1 MLAYVYHTLHTF
13 RKVFTRHAGPF
24 SFRLGV
30 ANEPQN
36 ELKGFSPRG
45 LASPARP
52 HDPKPFPKDCLMI
65 PQSRPLIEVFADIPD
80 FRQSK
85 GKRHPLSA
93 ILSLACCAMLCGYRS
108 YSAIAE
114 WGRNYGTPIA
124 QALGFI
130 HQTPCAATLHTIF
143 RQLDHEVLEA
153 KLGAWADEVMTS
165 VPAADAA
172 PEEAM
177 AVDGKTLR
185 GSKKQGAPGTHV
197 LSVVGHRLGLTLTQQ
212 AVDDKTNEIKAI
224 ETVLEQIVL
233 TGRILT
239 MDALLTQRQVAQTIV
254 NNGGDYV
261 MIVKNNQPQLRADIE
276 LVFALPPWGDH
287 QPSTRTV
294 EVTSGVGLTFGHGR
308 IESRNLTTSE
318 ALVGY
323 SDWPGLAQ
331 VFEVGRH
338 VIEKKTG
345 EERVEL
351 VYGVTSLS
359 AERATPERLLELVRG
374 HWAIENRSHWVRDVT
389 YDEDR
394 SQVRSGSIPQVMAAL
409 RNTAIGLLRSAGC
422 SKVISGK
429 EFTLLG
435 S

>member
-1 MLAYVYHTLHTF
+1 
-13 RKVFTRHAGPF
+13 
-24 SFRLGV
+24 
-30 ANEPQN
+30 
-36 ELKGFSPRG
+36 
-45 LASPARP
+45 
-52 HDPKPFPKDCLMI
+52 MI
-65 PQSRPLIEVFADIPD
+65 PQSRPLIEVFADLPD
-80 FRQSK
+80 FRKSK

-124 QALGFI
+124 QALGFT

-153 KLGAWADEVMTS
+153 KLGTWADEVMTS
-165 VPAADAA
+165 VPAADTA

-185 GSKKQGAPGTHV
+185 GSKKQGAPGTHLV
-197 LSVVGHRLGLTLTQQ
+197 SVVGHRLGLTLPQQ
-212 AVDDKTNEIKAI
+212 AVDAKTNEIKAI

-239 MDALLTQRQVAQTIV
+239 MEALLTQRQVAQTIV
-254 NNGGDYV
+254 DNGGDYV

-276 LVFALPPWGDH
+276 LVFALAPWGDH

-294 EVTSGVGLTFGHGR
+294 EVGHGR

-331 VFEVGRH
+331 VFEVGRQ

-394 SQVRSGSIPQVMAAL
+394 SQVRSGNIPQVMAAL
-409 RNTAIGLLRSAGC
+409 RNTAIGLLRSAGY
-422 SKVISGK
+422 SNIAKAGRELAAQPAKALALVGVAL
-429 EFTLLG
+429 EN
-435 S
+435 